1 VDRTVA
7 PQASPYG
14 RVPAVRADEQVSS
27 GCRPVAEG
35 RRDLAVVLSYPLAAG
50 AVGDEVAG
58 QPAGQA
64 FQQATAGHR
73 LGREAVTAGRVGH
86 VHAGPQ
92 PAAGGQRVQPVDA
105 GTDAVQADAE
115 IVQYGGA
122 VAEDGQRCPALAWA
136 RSPLVD
142 THPVTGGQQRACDSQ
157 AAHPGA
163 YDNDLH
169 VVSPADA
176 RRCRLSIFGRTVP
189 SVVPPQ
195 DSSGYASRRSGQPRA
210 YHGQIACLKQSRQHD
225 RRQPGRI
232 RPAW

>member
-1 VDRTVA
+1 MSMGLR
-7 PQASPYG
+7 PCH
-14 RVPAVRADEQVSS
+14 VPK
-27 GCRPVAEG
+27 
-35 RRDLAVVLSYPLAAG
+35 AAG
-50 AVGDEVAG
+50 KSV
-58 QPAGQA
+58 GQA

-73 LGREAVTAGRVGH
+73 LGREAETVGCVGH
-86 VHAGPQ
+86 VHAGAQ
-92 PAAGGQRVQPVDA
+92 PAAGGQRVQPVDP

-115 IVQYGGA
+115 IVQYGSA
-122 VAEDGQRCPALAWA
+122 VAEDGQRCPARAWG
-136 RSPLVD
+136 RSPLVN

-169 VVSPADA
+169 VLSPADA

-189 SVVPPQ
+189 SVVPPL
-195 DSSGYASRRSGQPRA
+195 DSSGYASRRSSWPAA
-210 YHGQIACLKQSRQHD
+210 YHGQITCLKQSRQPG